1 MPRHELQSPASVYL
15 VADHLDAALA
25 AGEDLL
31 AVNSPSNS
39 PLATHAAKAAEI
51 PFSLQ
56 RRFVERVRTLELVM
70 VMRVLQARQRAED
83 LRRADARVAPVARL
97 FIGGT
102 AALADAAE
110 ELGDATHV
118 DFQTGDDTISYL
130 RSRGVI
136 SADAASLVNLNHL
149 IVTSRFL
156 IAERIELGAL
166 LDLSATF
173 LDTLEL
179 FFELYVEEP
188 RIETKLAAIG
198 VTTDR
203 ATTF

>member
-1 MPRHELQSPASVYL
+1 MPRHEIQSPASVYF
-15 VADHLDAALA
+15 VADHLDATLA

-31 AVNSPSNS
+31 EVTGASNA
-39 PLATHAAKAAEI
+39 PFVTHAAKAVEMQ
-51 PFSLQ
+51 FSLQ

-70 VMRVLQARQRAED
+70 VMRVLQARRRAED
-83 LRRADARVAPVARL
+83 LRRADARVAPMAGL

-136 SADAASLVNLNHL
+136 GADAASLVNLDHL

-156 IAERIELGAL
+156 IAERIELGVL

-179 FFELYVEEP
+179 FFELYVEKP
-188 RIETKLAAIG
+188 PIETELTAIG
-198 VTTDR
+198 VTGGRTI
-203 ATTF
+203 TL